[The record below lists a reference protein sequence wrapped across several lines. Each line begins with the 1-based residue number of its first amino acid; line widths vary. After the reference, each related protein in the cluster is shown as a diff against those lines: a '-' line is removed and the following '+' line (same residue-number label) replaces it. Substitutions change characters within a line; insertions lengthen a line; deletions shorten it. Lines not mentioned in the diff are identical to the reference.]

1 MVTRNKYIEAISTS
15 FGNQAHGRK
24 LEKRDTSL
32 VEAEP
37 GDLGDQHWNDEN

>member
-1 MVTRNKYIEAISTS
+1 MVTRNTYIEAISTS

-37 GDLGDQHWNDEN
+37 GDLGDQH